1 MRLSDVMSNMGLTS
15 FAEIA
20 LVLFFLVFVGIV
32 IYTFLRRNRKKYQ
45 EASMLPLEDD
55 DPGEI
60 DQDHETTRGG
70 GRGDAS

>member
-15 FAEIA
+15 FAEIG

-32 IYTFLRRNRKKYQ
+32 IYTFLKRNRKKYE

-55 DPGEI
+55 DPRPDRETKEPRRGE
-60 DQDHETTRGG
+60 
-70 GRGDAS
+70 RGDAR